1 MDDEGAVINI
11 RGITEGNSGNGGMT
25 RQIGSDKA
33 HADQPKQNDAPNHA
47 AEILSL
53 APAIAIPQNMA

>member
-1 MDDEGAVINI
+1 
-11 RGITEGNSGNGGMT
+11 MT

-33 HADQPKQNDAPNHA
+33 HADQPKQNDAPNHV

-53 APAIAIPQNMA
+53 APAIAIPQNMARAGRSRASNSVGGNRR

>member
-1 MDDEGAVINI
+1 
-11 RGITEGNSGNGGMT
+11 MT